1 MKPNVHTM
9 MARWLE
15 LVRVTSNDLRDID
28 LCDYEFFGFLMLL
41 SNVFTVLNI
50 LCFVFCPIF
59 VSTVCEV
66 L

>member
-1 MKPNVHTM
+1 
-9 MARWLE
+9 
-15 LVRVTSNDLRDID
+15 VTSNDLHDLRDID